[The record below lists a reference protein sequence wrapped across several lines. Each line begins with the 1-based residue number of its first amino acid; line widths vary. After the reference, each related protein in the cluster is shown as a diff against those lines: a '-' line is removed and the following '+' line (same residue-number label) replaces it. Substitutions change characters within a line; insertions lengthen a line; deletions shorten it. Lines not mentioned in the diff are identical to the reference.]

1 MSLKEKIISD
11 MTASMK
17 AQDAARTSTL
27 RMVKAALMNRE
38 IEKGGELDDEEMAKL
53 LRSMVKQRKD
63 SVEQYEKGTR
73 QDLADKEKA
82 EIEVIE
88 AYLPQAASREDIEAA
103 VAAAI
108 SEAGASSMKDMG
120 KVMKAAQ
127 AALAGKNADG
137 RTVSEI
143 VKSKLGG

>member
-1 MSLKEKIISD
+1 MGLKQQIISD
-11 MTASMK
+11 LTASMK
-17 AQDAARTSTL
+17 AQDAPRTSTL
-27 RMVKAALMNRE
+27 RMVKAGIMNRE
-38 IEKGGELDDEEMAKL
+38 IEKGGELDDDEMAKL

-63 SVEQYEKGTR
+63 SVEQYEKGSR

-88 AYLPQAASREDIEAA
+88 GYLPQAASAEEIENA
-103 VAAAI
+103 VTAAI
-108 SEAGASSMKDMG
+108 ADTGAASIKDMG

-143 VKSKLGG
+143 VKSKLNG